1 MYQFRIKKSDRDLI
15 QKLDSIDN
23 RSLYLKNLIL
33 EDLNP
38 SILSIKQIKEKIR
51 PIMEKHKVK
60 DVYLFGSYAR
70 GEANRDSDIDIYC
83 DSGNLSTL
91 WELSD
96 FKEELINVL
105 GKDVDIVTIGSQMSE
120 YFKEQLKTDMIK
132 LW

>member
-91 WELSD
+91 WELSG

>member
-1 MYQFRIKKSDRDLI
+1 MYQFRIKKSDKDLI

-38 SILSIKQIKEKIR
+38 SILSIKQIKEKIK

-120 YFKEQLKTDMIK
+120 YFEEQLKTDMIK

>member
-91 WELSD
+91 WELSG

-120 YFKEQLKTDMIK
+120 YFEEQLKTDMIK